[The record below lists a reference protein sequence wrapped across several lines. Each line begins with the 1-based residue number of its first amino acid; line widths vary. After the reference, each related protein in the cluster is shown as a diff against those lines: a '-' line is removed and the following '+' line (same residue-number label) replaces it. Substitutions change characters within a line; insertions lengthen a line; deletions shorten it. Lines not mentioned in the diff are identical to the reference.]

1 MQWGVKNAILRHAR
15 VPGGAQHLWDAPRRV
30 LGFRGRPFQ
39 PRFVPVQVRPLLPAA
54 RLLER
59 GDVHLLRAAATRRGA
74 GLAGSF
80 LNPSSSSRQRG
91 RGAGVNS
98 PKCCGRGG
106 AARPN
111 PPRHDGDDA
120 EDQKG
125 PREGP
130 ARRAEALQAAA
141 CRDVGEKVSREEFRG
156 ELKMFVGFPA
166 RRASLLGAAGM
177 R

>member
-1 MQWGVKNAILRHAR
+1 ML
-15 VPGGAQHLWDAPRRV
+15 
-30 LGFRGRPFQ
+30 
-39 PRFVPVQVRPLLPAA
+39 
-54 RLLER
+54 
-59 GDVHLLRAAATRRGA
+59 
-74 GLAGSF
+74 
-80 LNPSSSSRQRG
+80 RQRG
-91 RGAGVNS
+91 GSEAE
-98 PKCCGRGG
+98 P
-106 AARPN
+106 

-130 ARRAEALQAAA
+130 ARRAEALQAAV

-166 RRASLLGAAGM
+166 RRASLLGAAGT